1 MLSKLPWLGPLIVFG
16 LVVFVHEL
24 GHFLAAKAFGVY
36 APRFSIGFGTALL
49 RKRFGETEYILAA
62 LPLGGYVRMASR
74 DDEATA
80 FIEGGSEEGAHR
92 PENDKSYD
100 PNAMVPFGPRPV
112 PADRWF
118 ESKPLW
124 QRLVI
129 MLAGVTMNIVLAL
142 VVATALIK
150 SEGRRI
156 TETRAV
162 GAVDSV
168 AWAPE
173 LRSSIAVGDTIER
186 VGGQRVSTWNEV
198 QQRIAD
204 SPDTVLTIG
213 TQRGEVTLAAG
224 PARSDRRADLI
235 NALVPYLPPVI
246 GKVVSGS
253 PASRAGLQP
262 GDSLVTVGGKPLV
275 TWMDM
280 TSVISA
286 SPGKP
291 VEFVVARPS
300 GPTTLTVKP
309 DSTPVANP
317 SSKATSY
324 RGMIGVMVKDASRR
338 EPITFTDAARAGWYG
353 TWASTGMVV
362 GIVRDL
368 VLGRVSVSQ
377 LGGPIQITRASVDAA
392 RDGATRLFEMLAFLS
407 INLAVMNLLPIPIL
421 DGGQIVMN
429 IAEAVKGSPF
439 SMRTRENIMRVGL
452 LAIGLLFVVVTFNDL
467 RRLAGVARDL
477 LTRVF

>member
-36 APRFSIGFGTALL
+36 APRFSIGFGTAIL

-74 DDEATA
+74 DDETTA
-80 FIEGGSEEGAHR
+80 FIEGGSEAVARR

-100 PNAMVPFGPRPV
+100 PNGMVPFGPNPV
-112 PADRWF
+112 PAHRWF

-124 QRLVI
+124 QRLII

-156 TETRAV
+156 TETRAI

-168 AWAPE
+168 SWAPE
-173 LRSSIAVGDTIER
+173 LRRQLVVGDT
-186 VGGQRVSTWNEV
+186 VVSVAGHSVATWNDV
-198 QQRIAD
+198 QQQIATAPD
-204 SPDTVLTIG
+204 SLLSIR
-213 TQRGEVTLAAG
+213 TQRGEIVLSAG
-224 PARSDRRADLI
+224 APRSERRADLV
-235 NALVPYLPPVI
+235 NALVPFLPPVI
-246 GKVVSGS
+246 GKVENGT
-253 PASRAGLQP
+253 PAWRGGLRA
-262 GDSLVTVGGKPLV
+262 GDSLVAVGGRPMRSW
-275 TWMDM
+275 TDM
-280 TSVISA
+280 TAIVST
-286 SPGKP
+286 SPGRP
-291 VEFVVARPS
+291 LEFTVSRK
-300 GPTTLTVKP
+300 GETRTLVVKP
-309 DSTPVANP
+309 ESTQTRNA
-317 SSKATSY
+317 ATKTTTY
-324 RGMIGVMVKDASRR
+324 RGMIGVTLKDGSRR
-338 EPITFTDAARAGWYG
+338 EPIGLGEAARAGWRG
-353 TWASTGMVV
+353 TWASTGMVI
-362 GIVRDL
+362 GAVRDL
-368 VLGRVSVSQ
+368 FTGRAPVSQ
-377 LGGPIQITRASVDAA
+377 LGGLITITTASVSAA
-392 RDGATRLFEMLAFLS
+392 RDGATQLFALLAFLS

-439 SMRTRENIMRVGL
+439 STRTRENIMRVGL

-467 RRLAGVARDL
+467 RRLAGAARDF
-477 LTRVF
+477 LTRF